1 MNILVTGGAG
11 YIGSHCC
18 KALAACGHRPIV
30 FDSLVKGRRENV
42 RWGELV
48 RGDIGDTEALEACM
62 ECHRVDAVMHFAAFI
77 EVGESV
83 ADPLAYYANNVG
95 GTLQLLRAVQRRGV
109 RLFVFSSSAAVYGTP
124 QRVPIEED
132 HPLGPLSPYGWTK
145 RMVEVMLEDF
155 ARAYGLRWAALRYFN
170 AAGADRSA
178 DIGEAHD
185 PESHLIPRVLDA
197 AIAGR
202 PIEVFGGDYPTP
214 DGTCIRD
221 YVHVSDLAAA
231 HVMALERLAAGGP
244 SGPVNLGQGRGYS
257 VMEVIR
263 AAEEVTGMP
272 IAVRL
277 VGRRP
282 GDAPA
287 LVASNRKA
295 REALGWAPQE
305 SGLDHILRTA
315 WAWHRKL
322 RGLGAADEL
331 SAHPQTTTRRP

>member
-18 KALAACGHRPIV
+18 KALAACGHLPIV

-42 RWGELV
+42 RWGEFV
-48 RGDIGDTEALEACM
+48 HGDIGDPEALEGCLKR
-62 ECHRVDAVMHFAAFI
+62 HRIDAVMHFAAFI

-95 GTLQLLRAVQRRGV
+95 GTLQLLRAVHRHGV
-109 RLFVFSSSAAVYGTP
+109 RDFVFSSSAAVYGTP
-124 QRVPIEED
+124 ERVPIEED
-132 HPLGPLSPYGWTK
+132 HSLNPLSPYGWTK
-145 RMVEVMLEDF
+145 RMMEAMLEDF
-155 ARAYGLRWAALRYFN
+155 GRAYGLRWAALRYFN

-185 PESHLIPRVLDA
+185 PESHLIPRMFDA

-202 PIEVFGGDYPTP
+202 PIEVFGGDYPTA

-231 HVMALERLAAGGP
+231 HVMALERLAEGGP

-257 VMEVIR
+257 VMEVVR

-277 VGRRP
+277 AERRP
-282 GDAPA
+282 GDAPV

-295 REALGWAPQE
+295 REVLGWTPRE

-322 RGLGAADEL
+322 RGIDAGDRLAPR
-331 SAHPQTTTRRP
+331 PQTMARRP

>member
-18 KALAACGHRPIV
+18 KALAAGGHHPIV
-30 FDSLVKGRRENV
+30 FDSLVKGHRENV
-42 RWGELV
+42 CWGEFI
-48 RGDIGDTEALEACM
+48 RGDLNDPEALERCL
-62 ECHRVDAVMHFAAFI
+62 ERCRVDAVVHFAAFI

-95 GTLQLLRAVQRRGV
+95 GTLQLLRAVQRHGV
-109 RLFVFSSSAAVYGTP
+109 RNFVFSSSAAVYGTP
-124 QRVPIEED
+124 ERVPIEED
-132 HPLGPLSPYGWTK
+132 HPLNPLSPYGWTK
-145 RMVEVMLEDF
+145 RMVEAMLEDF
-155 ARAYGLRWAALRYFN
+155 GRAYGLRWTALRYFN

-197 AIAGR
+197 AIAAR
-202 PIEVFGGDYPTP
+202 PVDVFGADYPTP
-214 DGTCIRD
+214 DGTCVRD

-231 HVMALERLAAGGP
+231 HVTAVERLAAGGP
-244 SGPVNLGQGRGYS
+244 AAAINLGQGRGYS

-263 AAEEVTGMP
+263 AAEEVTGLP
-272 IAVRL
+272 VAVRIS
-277 VGRRP
+277 GRRP
-282 GDAPA
+282 GDAPV

-295 REALGWAPQE
+295 RQDLGWTPRE

-322 RGLGAADEL
+322 KESARPGGAD
-331 SAHPQTTTRRP
+331 AH

>member
-18 KALAACGHRPIV
+18 KALAAGGHRPIV

-42 RWGELV
+42 RWGEFI
-48 RGDIGDTEALEACM
+48 RGDINDPEALECCF
-62 ECHRVDAVMHFAAFI
+62 ERCRVDAVVHFAAFI

-83 ADPLAYYANNVG
+83 ADPLAYYTNNVG
-95 GTLQLLRAVQRRGV
+95 GTLQLLRAVQRHGV
-109 RLFVFSSSAAVYGTP
+109 RNFVFSSSAAVYGTP
-124 QRVPIEED
+124 ERVPIEED
-132 HPLGPLSPYGWTK
+132 HPLNPLSPYGWTK
-145 RMVEVMLEDF
+145 RMMEAMLADF
-155 ARAYGLRWAALRYFN
+155 GRAYGLRWAALRYFN

-202 PIEVFGGDYPTP
+202 PIDVFGADYPTP
-214 DGTCIRD
+214 DGTCVRD

-231 HVMALERLAAGGP
+231 HVTAVERLAAEGP
-244 SGPVNLGQGRGYS
+244 AAAINLGQGRGYS

-263 AAEEVTGMP
+263 AAQEVTGLP
-272 IAVRL
+272 VAVRIS
-277 VGRRP
+277 GRRP
-282 GDAPA
+282 GDAPV

-295 REALGWAPQE
+295 REVLGWTPQE

-322 RGLGAADEL
+322 KGFARPGGAD
-331 SAHPQTTTRRP
+331 AH

>member
-18 KALAACGHRPIV
+18 KALATCGHHPIV
-30 FDSLVKGRRENV
+30 FDSLAKGHRENV
-42 RWGELV
+42 RWGEFIQ
-48 RGDIGDTEALEACM
+48 GDINDPEALERCF
-62 ECHRVDAVMHFAAFI
+62 ERHRIDAVMHFAAFI

-83 ADPLAYYANNVG
+83 ADPLTYYVNNVG
-95 GTLQLLRAVQRRGV
+95 GTLRLLRAVRRHGV
-109 RLFVFSSSAAVYGTP
+109 RDFVFSSSAAVYGTP
-124 QRVPIEED
+124 ERVPIEEE
-132 HPLGPLSPYGWTK
+132 HPLNPLSPYGWTK
-145 RMVEVMLEDF
+145 RMMETMLADF
-155 ARAYGLRWAALRYFN
+155 GRAYGLRWAALRYFN
-170 AAGADRSA
+170 AAGADRSGE
-178 DIGEAHD
+178 IGEAHD

-202 PIEVFGGDYPTP
+202 PVEVFGADYPTP

-244 SGPVNLGQGRGYS
+244 ATAINLGQGRGYT

-263 AAEEVTGMP
+263 AAEEVTGLP
-272 IAVRL
+272 IAVR
-277 VGRRP
+277 VSGRRP
-282 GDAPA
+282 GDAPV

-295 REALGWAPQE
+295 RQDLGWTPQE

-315 WAWHRKL
+315 WTWHRKL
-322 RGLGAADEL
+322 KGFPRPDRADTDQNP
-331 SAHPQTTTRRP
+331 SQK

>member
-18 KALAACGHRPIV
+18 KALAAGGHRPIV
-30 FDSLVKGRRENV
+30 FDSLVKGHRENV

-48 RGDIGDTEALEACM
+48 RGDINDPEALEHCL
-62 ECHRVDAVMHFAAFI
+62 EHCRVDAVVHFAAFI

-95 GTLQLLRAVQRRGV
+95 GTLQVLRAVQRHGV
-109 RLFVFSSSAAVYGTP
+109 RNFVFSSSAAVYGTP
-124 QRVPIEED
+124 ERVPIEED
-132 HPLGPLSPYGWTK
+132 HPLTPLSPYGWTK
-145 RMVEVMLEDF
+145 RMMEAMLEDF
-155 ARAYGLRWAALRYFN
+155 GRAYGLRWTALRYFN

-202 PIEVFGGDYPTP
+202 PVDVFGADYPTP
-214 DGTCIRD
+214 DGTCVRD

-231 HVMALERLAAGGP
+231 HVTAVERLAAGGP
-244 SGPVNLGQGRGYS
+244 AAAINLGQGRGYS

-263 AAEEVTGMP
+263 AAEEVTGLP
-272 IAVRL
+272 IAVRIS
-277 VGRRP
+277 GRRP
-282 GDAPA
+282 GDAPV

-295 REALGWAPQE
+295 RQDLGWTPRE

-322 RGLGAADEL
+322 KGFARPGGAD
-331 SAHPQTTTRRP
+331 AH

>member
-18 KALAACGHRPIV
+18 KALAAGGHHPIV

-48 RGDIGDTEALEACM
+48 RGDINDPEALEHCL
-62 ECHRVDAVMHFAAFI
+62 EQFRVEAVVHFAAFI

-95 GTLQLLRAVQRRGV
+95 GTLQLLRAVQRHGV
-109 RLFVFSSSAAVYGTP
+109 RNFVFSSSAAVYGTP
-124 QRVPIEED
+124 ERVPIEED
-132 HPLGPLSPYGWTK
+132 HPLNPLSPYGWTK
-145 RMVEVMLEDF
+145 RMMEAMLEDF
-155 ARAYGLRWAALRYFN
+155 GRAYGLRWAALRYFN

-202 PIEVFGGDYPTP
+202 PVDVFGADYPTP

-231 HVMALERLAAGGP
+231 HVTAIERLAAGGP
-244 SGPVNLGQGRGYS
+244 AAAINLGQGRGYS

-263 AAEEVTGMP
+263 TAQEITGLP
-272 IAVRL
+272 VAVRIS
-277 VGRRP
+277 GRRP
-282 GDAPA
+282 GDAPV

-295 REALGWAPQE
+295 RQDLGWTPRE

-322 RGLGAADEL
+322 KGFARPGGAD
-331 SAHPQTTTRRP
+331 AH